1 MPVSYV
7 ERVGAALLVSLNSEL
22 PGVRDPPIP
31 RDSSPRRDGADGIE
45 GLRFLYA
52 EDHPEMQRAVARLL
66 RVAGAT
72 VIVAQDGREA
82 TDKTLAGTFDV
93 VLMDLRMPRMDG
105 FDAARALRAAGCR
118 LALIAVSA
126 DATPP
131 VRVNA
136 LAAGFDV
143 LLSKPF
149 DVCDIVQ
156 AIHLVRDRQPV
167 SNSSSDS
174 DGASRDDGLS

>member
-1 MPVSYV
+1 M
-7 ERVGAALLVSLNSEL
+7 
-22 PGVRDPPIP
+22 DPPIP
-31 RDSSPRRDGADGIE
+31 RDSSPRRNGADGIE
-45 GLRFLYA
+45 GLRVLYA

-72 VIVAQDGREA
+72 VTVAQDGREA
-82 TDKTLAGTFDV
+82 TDKTLAGTFDL

-131 VRVNA
+131 VQVNA

-149 DVCDIVQ
+149 DISDIVQ
-156 AIHLVRDRQPV
+156 AIHLVRDRQPL
-167 SNSSSDS
+167 SESSSDFDS
-174 DGASRDDGLS
+174 ASHEDGLP